1 MNLLT
6 KMCKHSVAL
15 KSTPFGHDMLDVLA
29 DNQLKSVGFRE
40 LDVSKAIITLKSY
53 LVKKLAPKG
62 GEYPSQLRFLYP
74 VYFDS
79 ARVLLAEC
87 VSEFFQT
94 GKVSVSELDTDLW
107 MYTDHEIH
115 QIILT
120 EHDMDTLLRVLRK
133 VQNPNHDLCSRW
145 QDPADQARWRQH
157 VQELYDVLRQLK

>member
-6 KMCKHSVAL
+6 QMCKQNIAL
-15 KSTPFGHDMLDVLA
+15 KSTPFGQDMLDVLA
-29 DNQLKSVGFRE
+29 DNQLKGVGFRE

-53 LVKKLAPKG
+53 LVKKLTPKG

-94 GKVSVSELDTDLW
+94 GKVSVSELDTNLW
-107 MYTDHEIH
+107 MYTDHEIYR
-115 QIILT
+115 IIVA
-120 EHDMDTLLRVLRK
+120 EFDVNTLLRVLLK

-145 QDPADQARWRQH
+145 QDPADRARWRRH
-157 VQELYDVLRQLK
+157 IQEQYDVLRQLK